1 MISRATHGFYYPP
14 TNFIASLRPVQKSSC
29 LSFHFR
35 LLIADKIFVPHFKNR
50 FGYRFGTFGYCK
62 RQFIIIIGDSGLF
75 AYLQKEVITTE
86 LTFLFSRKFT
96 LIKKLAYLL
105 SHFQCNWII
114 EGLGLHSYL
123 QRQLTKTD
131 DTIEMTRASPKV
143 KTSPVNS
150 FTET

>member
-1 MISRATHGFYYPP
+1 MISRATHWFYYPP
-14 TNFIASLRPVQKSSC
+14 TNFIAYLRPVQKSSC

-50 FGYRFGTFGYCK
+50 FGYCK

-75 AYLQKEVITTE
+75 AYLQKEVITIE
-86 LTFLFSRKFT
+86 LTCLFSRKFT
-96 LIKKLAYLL
+96 LIKELAYLL
-105 SHFQCNWII
+105 SHFQFNWII

-131 DTIEMTRASPKV
+131 DTIEMARASPTV
-143 KTSPVNS
+143 KTSQLNS